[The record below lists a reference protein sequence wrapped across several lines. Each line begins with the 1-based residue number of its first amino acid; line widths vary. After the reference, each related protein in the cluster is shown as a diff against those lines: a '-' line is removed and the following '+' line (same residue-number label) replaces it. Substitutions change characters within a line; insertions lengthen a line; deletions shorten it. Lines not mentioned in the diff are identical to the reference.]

1 MKNDCETFSESNF
14 FLLTSACY
22 NSFCSE
28 EWMKWM
34 CSETWKKL
42 FSIYQFVIRTTLTL
56 IWELS
61 FETFFHGIKVLIGPF
76 CTSQKKFHKEPS
88 FVLYS
93 ANMLSFAKKSF
104 SFQGHESSINMLYHV
119 QMIKSYLLY
128 QPKMYIIF

>member
-14 FLLTSACY
+14 FLITSACY
-22 NSFCSE
+22 NSFGFE

-61 FETFFHGIKVLIGPF
+61 FETFFPGIKVLIGPF

-93 ANMLSFAKKSF
+93 ANMLSFAKKVILVSETRIVYKHAL
-104 SFQGHESSINMLYHV
+104 SRTNDQILSCYTDV
-119 QMIKSYLLY
+119 KCT
-128 QPKMYIIF
+128 